1 MDKKNVRD
9 VDVSG
14 KRVLVRVD
22 FNVPINNGVVTDDSR
37 IRAALPTI
45 EYLITQGAKII
56 LMSHLG
62 RPKDQ
67 EDKYKLDPV
76 AQVLADLLDKDVEK
90 ADEVV
95 GPQVREAVGK
105 MKPGD
110 VMLLENLRF
119 DEREK
124 KNDPEFAKELASLAD
139 IYVNDA
145 FGASH
150 RAHASVAGVAQYLP
164 AVAGFLLEKEVDTLT
179 STLANPKRPFIAIL
193 GGSKVSDKIGV
204 IDALLDIVDGLLI
217 GGGMCFTFLKAQ
229 GYNIGKSLLEEDKI
243 DYCRETIKKAGTKDM
258 SLYLPADV
266 VIAQEISPG
275 AEARVVPIDSIP
287 DDWMGLDIGP
297 DTIAVYQGVIN
308 SAQTIFWNG
317 PMGVFEIDQFSR
329 GTEEV
334 ALAIAESGATSIVGG
349 GDSIAALK
357 KFQLEDRVSF
367 ISTGG
372 GASLELIEGK
382 KLPGVEALLD
392 KKAR

>member
-1 MDKKNVRD
+1 LDKKDVRD
-9 VDVSG
+9 IDVSG

-45 EYLITQGAKII
+45 EYLVNNGAKVI

-62 RPKDQ
+62 RPKGP
-67 EDKYKLDPV
+67 EDKYRLDPV
-76 AQVLADLLDKDVEK
+76 AQELADLLGKEVEK
-90 ADEVV
+90 VDEIV
-95 GPQVREAVGK
+95 GPHVKQAVDK

-110 VMLLENLRF
+110 VLLLENLRF
-119 DEREK
+119 DEGEK
-124 KNDPEFAKELASLAD
+124 KNDPEFAKELAGLAD
-139 IYVNDA
+139 IYVDDA

-150 RAHASVAGVAQYLP
+150 RAHASVVGVARYLP
-164 AVAGFLLEKEVDTLT
+164 AVAGFLLEKEVDTLA
-179 STLANPKRPFIAIL
+179 SILAHPKRPFVAIL
-193 GGSKVSDKIGV
+193 GGSKVSDKLGV
-204 IDALLDIVDGLLI
+204 IDTFLDIVDALLI

-243 DYCRETIKKAGTKDM
+243 EYCREVIRKAADKDI

-266 VIAQEISPG
+266 VIAQEISPD
-275 AEARVVPIDSIP
+275 AEARVVPVDSIP
-287 DDWMGLDIGP
+287 DGWMGLDIGP
-297 DTIAVYQGVIN
+297 DTIAVCQGVIN

-334 ALAIAESGATSIVGG
+334 ALAIAQSGATSIVGG

-357 KFQLEDRVSF
+357 KFHLEDRVSF

-392 KKAR
+392 KKDP